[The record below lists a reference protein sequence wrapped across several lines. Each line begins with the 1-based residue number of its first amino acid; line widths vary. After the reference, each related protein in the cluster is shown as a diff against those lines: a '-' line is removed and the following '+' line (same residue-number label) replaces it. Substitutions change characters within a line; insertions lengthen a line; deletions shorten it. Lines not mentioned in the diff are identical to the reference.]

1 MAFKIISDGSCDLG
15 EDRAREN
22 DVTVIPFYVEVEDG
36 SYKKEIEEIAVRDFY
51 DLMVSHPDY
60 FPKTTLP
67 SVQDFMDVFED
78 TLKENKE
85 ILCMCISDKFS
96 GAVNAA
102 RNAARMVME
111 DHPDVTIKVLN
122 CRVNTVLQGILVLEA
137 CRMRDAGYSLEAAY
151 DRLEEI
157 IPSGRIFFTVGN
169 YEYLVHGGR
178 IGKLMQTMVGGLGI
192 RPMIVL
198 KEGEIFPAGI
208 ARGRKRSL
216 DKVKSMFQKH
226 FQKTKEKLDDYR
238 MVIGFGYDYEEAVK
252 FRDEVVK
259 LIESMGSKIKVEL
272 FQIGCVIAAHTGPY
286 AMGIAVLPRY
296 DRP

>member
-1 MAFKIISDGSCDLG
+1 
-15 EDRAREN
+15 
-22 DVTVIPFYVEVEDG
+22 
-36 SYKKEIEEIAVRDFY
+36 
-51 DLMVSHPDY
+51 
-60 FPKTTLP
+60 
-67 SVQDFMDVFED
+67 
-78 TLKENKE
+78 
-85 ILCMCISDKFS
+85 
-96 GAVNAA
+96 
-102 RNAARMVME
+102 
-111 DHPDVTIKVLN
+111 
-122 CRVNTVLQGILVLEA
+122 
-137 CRMRDAGYSLEAAY
+137 
-151 DRLEEI
+151 
-157 IPSGRIFFTVGN
+157 
-169 YEYLVHGGR
+169 
-178 IGKLMQTMVGGLGI
+178 MQTMVGGLGI

-216 DKVKSMFQKH
+216 DKAKSMFQKH

>member
-15 EDRAREN
+15 EKRAEDH
-22 DVTVIPFYVEVEDG
+22 DVTVVPFYVEVEDG
-36 SYKKEIEEIAVRDFY
+36 SYKKEIEEIPVRDFY
-51 DLMVSHPDY
+51 QLMVDHPDY

-67 SVQDFMDVFED
+67 SVQDFVDVFEE

-96 GAVNAA
+96 GAVNSA
-102 RNAARMVME
+102 RNAAQIIME
-111 DHPDVTIKVLN
+111 DHSDVKIKVLN

-137 CRMRDAGYSLEAAY
+137 CRMRDAGYGLDQAY
-151 DRLEEI
+151 DRLEEM

-192 RPMIVL
+192 RPMIIL

-216 DKVKSMFQKH
+216 DKVIAMFKKH
-226 FQKTKEKLDDYR
+226 FQNTREKLDDYR
-238 MVIGFGYDYEEAVK
+238 LVIGFGYDYEEASL
-252 FRDEVVK
+252 FREK
-259 LIESMGSKIKVEL
+259 LMKVIESMGSSIKVEL
-272 FQIGCVIAAHTGPY
+272 FQIGAVIAAHTGPY
-286 AMGIAVLPRY
+286 ALGIAVIPCF